1 MYLGGK
7 DAWLC
12 FRIALA
18 VESMGSVGDVLGNR
32 VCIFQLLE
40 DVAWY
45 GDFKGAFRI
54 ILFEAYATV

>member
-12 FRIALA
+12 FRIAFA

-40 DVAWY
+40 NVARH

-54 ILFEAYATV
+54 ILFEAYAAV